1 MLNIIVALKCEAK
14 PIINYYGLKRLSG
27 QHAFPVYENNDIVL
41 TISGWGKI
49 AAAAATSFV
58 HVFKGMRSHSAW
70 LNIGIAGHCGRAIG
84 QGVLAH
90 KISDAATGKNWY
102 PPMIIDVPCELENLL
117 TVDKVEEN
125 FHENAVYE
133 MEAAGFYE
141 TASRFSTAE
150 LIHCYK
156 VISDNKLSSVSGI
169 SADVV
174 TKLVENKMQDIEII
188 LSGMKKLS
196 DELCAI
202 DSIPGHYQEICD
214 RWHFSVYQKG
224 ELQRLLKRRE
234 VLGKNE
240 ETEENNLIS
249 RLAACKNSK
258 GVLSSLKHDLD
269 AVSIGFN
276 R

>member
-1 MLNIIVALKCEAK
+1 MRQIIVALKCEAK
-14 PIINYYGLKRLSG
+14 PIIHRYGLKRLSD
-27 QHAFPVYENNDIVL
+27 QHAFAAYENDDIML
-41 TISGWGKI
+41 TISGSGKI
-49 AAAAATSFV
+49 ASAAATSFA
-58 HVFKGMRSHSAW
+58 HTFTGMRSHSAW
-70 LNIGIAGHCGRAIG
+70 LNIGIAGHRDRAIG
-84 QGVLAH
+84 QGVLAQ
-90 KISDAATGKNWY
+90 KIGNAATGKNWY

-125 FHENAVYE
+125 FHENAIYE

-156 VISDNKLSSVSGI
+156 VISDNKRSSVSGI

-174 TKLVENKMQDIEII
+174 TKLVENKMQDIETI

-202 DSIPGHYQEICD
+202 YRIPDHYQEICD
-214 RWHFSVYQKG
+214 RWHFSVYQKS

-234 VLGKNE
+234 VLE
-240 ETEENNLIS
+240 QSEATEENDLIS
-249 RLAACKNSK
+249 RLSACKNSK
-258 GVLSSLKHDLD
+258 GVLSSLKNELD

-276 R
+276 